1 MALSLEEQ
9 DLVWQRVKIAL
20 AGATPAVVQQFKTL
34 RTHLVTIKGKIK
46 LQFVAMADI
55 TGDTVIADV
64 ACKFYGAYIKK
75 QATATDAFFKMND
88 NATTCGAANGGS
100 ATDSYPLYDIGD
112 EATVIYI
119 KGRAQANGITVA
131 SQTNLA
137 GNTDSTSGDGP
148 NGFVILGAA

>member
-1 MALSLEEQ
+1 MALTLEEQ
-9 DLVWQRVKIAL
+9 DFVWQRVKIAL
-20 AGATPAVVQQFKTL
+20 ANASPHVQLSFKNLRSTL
-34 RTHLVTIKGKIK
+34 VAKGKIK
-46 LQFVAMADI
+46 LQFVALSDI
-55 TGDTVIADV
+55 TGDTIVADV
-64 ACKFYGAYIKK
+64 ACKFYGAYVKK

-112 EATVIYI
+112 EAIVVYH

-148 NGFVILGAA
+148 NGFIILGGA